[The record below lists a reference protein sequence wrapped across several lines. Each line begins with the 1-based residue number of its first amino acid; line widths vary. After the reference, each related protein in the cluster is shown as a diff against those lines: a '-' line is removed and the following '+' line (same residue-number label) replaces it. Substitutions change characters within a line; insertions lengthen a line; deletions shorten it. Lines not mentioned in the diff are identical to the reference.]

1 MNNLEK
7 ILFKY
12 DEYGNVL
19 LQLFLLFK
27 NTSHLVKINFIIN
40 KTIQSFFFL
49 LFVGLL
55 SIVQAQEISDT
66 KFGKGMINFIAKDSS
81 FSVKFAP
88 RIQSRFQSQW
98 DYNEEEYDDAELNF
112 LVRRARLKFGGF
124 AFTPK
129 LKYKIELGLSNRDLS
144 GASVYNR
151 NTPRYILDA
160 VVMWNFHE
168 NFELWAGQ
176 TKLPGNIER
185 VVSSANLQLIDRSL
199 LNSKFNIDRDMGIQL
214 RHKTKLGGNWISR
227 EKFSISQGE
236 GRNITEGNIGGL
248 QYTSRL
254 ELLPFGEFSS
264 KGDYSQGDLKRE
276 KSIKAM
282 FGFTYDIN
290 NNAVKNRSNMGSYM
304 TQSNGGL
311 FETDITTVF
320 IDGVIKYNGFSL
332 TGEYASRNADTIE
345 ALEAD
350 GRTKTGAV
358 VGAGSAINFQGS
370 YLFKNNV
377 EMTLRYTN
385 VDFKEVT
392 RLSDLQQITY
402 GISKYVVGHSLKI
415 QADLSFSQSSSMR
428 DFVLFRTGFDLHF

>member
-1 MNNLEK
+1 MLK
-7 ILFKY
+7 AKQFILILCVIFSS
-12 DEYGNVL
+12 
-19 LQLFLLFK
+19 FLK
-27 NTSHLVKINFIIN
+27 
-40 KTIQSFFFL
+40 
-49 LFVGLL
+49 
-55 SIVQAQEISDT
+55 AQEVSDT

-88 RIQSRFQSQW
+88 RIQSRYQGQW
-98 DYNEEEYDDAELNF
+98 DYDGEEYDEANLNF
-112 LVRRARLKFGGF
+112 IVRRARLKFGGF

-129 LKYKIELGLSNRDLS
+129 LKYKMELGLSNRDIS
-144 GASVYNR
+144 GASIYNR

-160 VVMWNFHE
+160 VIMWNFHE

-199 LNSKFNIDRDMGIQL
+199 LNSKFNIDRDMGVQL
-214 RHKTKLGGNWISR
+214 RHKTKWGGNFITR

-236 GRNITEGNIGGL
+236 GRNITVGNLGGL

-311 FETDITTVF
+311 FETDISTVF
-320 IDGVIKYNGFSL
+320 IDGVIKYNGFAL

-370 YLFKNNV
+370 YLLKNNL

-415 QADLSFSQSSSMR
+415 QADLTFSQSDATR
-428 DFVLFRTGFDLHF
+428 DYVLFRTGFDLHF

>member
-1 MNNLEK
+1 M
-7 ILFKY
+7 
-12 DEYGNVL
+12 
-19 LQLFLLFK
+19 
-27 NTSHLVKINFIIN
+27 N
-40 KTIQSFFFL
+40 KTIQSFFL

-98 DYNEEEYDDAELNF
+98 DYNEEEYDDVELNF

-320 IDGVIKYNGFSL
+320 IDGVIKYNGFAL

>member
-1 MNNLEK
+1 VIFVQRNYIKNYMKQL
-7 ILFKY
+7 ISSFLFIPFC
-12 DEYGNVL
+12 L
-19 LQLFLLFK
+19 LL
-27 NTSHLVKINFIIN
+27 
-40 KTIQSFFFL
+40 
-49 LFVGLL
+49 
-55 SIVQAQEISDT
+55 QAQEISDT
-66 KFGKGMINFIAKDSS
+66 KFGNGMINFIAKDSS

-88 RIQSRFQSQW
+88 RIQSRYQSKW
-98 DYNEEEYDDAELNF
+98 SYDGEDYDPADINF
-112 LVRRARLKFGGF
+112 SVRRARLKFGGF
-124 AFTPK
+124 AFSPK
-129 LKYKIELGLSNRDLS
+129 LKYKIELGLSNRDIS
-144 GASVYNR
+144 GANIYNR

-199 LNSKFNIDRDMGIQL
+199 LNSKFNIDRDIGIQL
-214 RHKTKLGGNWISR
+214 RHKLRLGGNWIIK

-290 NNAVKNRSNMGSYM
+290 ENAVKSRSNMGSYLI
-304 TQSNGGL
+304 QSSGGL
-311 FETDITTVF
+311 FETDITTIF
-320 IDGVIKYNGFSL
+320 LDGVIKYNGFAL
-332 TGEYASRNADTIE
+332 TGEYANRDADQIE
-345 ALEAD
+345 ALEED

-358 VGAGSAINFQGS
+358 VGAGSASNIQGS
-370 YLFKNNV
+370 YLFKNNF
-377 EMTLRYTN
+377 EITARYTN
-385 VDFKEVT
+385 INFKKIT
-392 RLSDLQQITY
+392 RLSDLNQITF
-402 GISKYVVGHSLKI
+402 GVSKYVVGHSLKI
-415 QADLSFSQSSSMR
+415 QADISLLNASGIK
-428 DFVLFRTGFDLHF
+428 DNVLFRTGFDLHF

>member
-1 MNNLEK
+1 MIK
-7 ILFKY
+7 AKQY
-12 DEYGNVL
+12 
-19 LQLFLLFK
+19 
-27 NTSHLVKINFIIN
+27 
-40 KTIQSFFFL
+40 FFL
-49 LFVGLL
+49 LCVLL
-55 SIVQAQEISDT
+55 TSLVQAQEISDT

-88 RIQSRFQSQW
+88 RIQSRYQSQW
-98 DYNEEEYDDAELNF
+98 DFDGEEYGDPDLNF
-112 LVRRARLKFGGF
+112 IVRRARLKFGGF

-129 LKYKIELGLSNRDLS
+129 LKYKMELGLSNRDIS
-144 GASVYNR
+144 GASIYNK

-160 VVMWNFHE
+160 VIMWNFHE

-199 LNSKFNIDRDMGIQL
+199 LNSKFNIDRDMGVQL
-214 RHKTKLGGNWISR
+214 RHKTKWGGNFVTR

-236 GRNITEGNIGGL
+236 GRNITVGNLGGI

-276 KSIKAM
+276 KSVKAM

-304 TQSNGGL
+304 TQSGGGL
-311 FETDITTVF
+311 FETDIETVF
-320 IDGVIKYNGFSL
+320 IDGVVKYKGFAL
-332 TGEYASRNADTIE
+332 TGEYAHRDADTIE

-350 GRTKTGAV
+350 GSTKTGAV

-415 QADLSFSQSSSMR
+415 QADLTFSQSDATR
-428 DFVLFRTGFDLHF
+428 DYVLFRTGFDLHF

>member
-1 MNNLEK
+1 MIK
-7 ILFKY
+7 GKQYFT
-12 DEYGNVL
+12 L
-19 LQLFLLFK
+19 LCISLTTL
-27 NTSHLVKINFIIN
+27 I
-40 KTIQSFFFL
+40 
-49 LFVGLL
+49 
-55 SIVQAQEISDT
+55 QAQEISDT

-88 RIQSRFQSQW
+88 RIQSRYQSQW
-98 DYNEEEYDDAELNF
+98 DFDGEEYGDPDLNF
-112 LVRRARLKFGGF
+112 IVRRARLKFGGF

-129 LKYKIELGLSNRDLS
+129 LKYKMELGLSNRDIS
-144 GASVYNR
+144 GASIYNK

-160 VVMWNFHE
+160 VIMWNFHE

-199 LNSKFNIDRDMGIQL
+199 LNSKFNIDRDMGVQL
-214 RHKTKLGGNWISR
+214 RHKTKWGGNFVTR

-236 GRNITEGNIGGL
+236 GRNITVGNLGGI

-276 KSIKAM
+276 KSVKAM

-304 TQSNGGL
+304 TQSGGGL
-311 FETDITTVF
+311 FETDIETVF
-320 IDGVIKYNGFSL
+320 IDGVVKYKGFAL
-332 TGEYASRNADTIE
+332 TGEYAHRDADTIE

-350 GRTKTGAV
+350 GSTKTGAV

-415 QADLSFSQSSSMR
+415 QADLTFSQSDATR
-428 DFVLFRTGFDLHF
+428 DYVLFRTGFDLHF

>member
-1 MNNLEK
+1 MKKL
-7 ILFKY
+7 IL
-12 DEYGNVL
+12 
-19 LQLFLLFK
+19 
-27 NTSHLVKINFIIN
+27 
-40 KTIQSFFFL
+40 SF
-49 LFVGLL
+49 LFVSLGLSL
-55 SIVQAQEISDT
+55 QAQEINDN
-66 KFGKGMINFIAKDSS
+66 KFGNGMINFIAKDSS

-88 RIQSRFQSQW
+88 RIQSRYQTERS
-98 DYNEEEYDDAELNF
+98 YYEENYDPVDINF
-112 LVRRARLKFGGF
+112 SVRRARLKFNGF
-124 AFTPK
+124 AFSPK
-129 LKYKIELGLSNRDLS
+129 LKYKIELGLSNRDIS
-144 GASVYNR
+144 GASAYNR

-160 VVMWNFHE
+160 VVIWNFHE

-214 RHKTKLGGNWISR
+214 RHKSRFGGNWIIK

-290 NNAVKNRSNMGSYM
+290 KNAVKSRSNMGSYM
-304 TQSNGGL
+304 IQSSGGL
-311 FETDITTVF
+311 FETDITTIF
-320 IDGVIKYNGFSL
+320 LDGIIKYNGYAFM
-332 TGEYASRNADTIE
+332 GEYANRDADQIE
-345 ALEAD
+345 ALEED

-358 VGAGSAINFQGS
+358 VGAGSALNIQGS
-370 YLFKNNV
+370 YLFKSNF
-377 EMTLRYTN
+377 EITARYTN
-385 VDFKEVT
+385 INFKEIT
-392 RLSDLQQITY
+392 RLSDLKQITF
-402 GISKYVVGHSLKI
+402 GVSKYVVGHSLKI
-415 QADLSFSQSSSMR
+415 QADISLSNVNR
-428 DFVLFRTGFDLHF
+428 IKNNVLFRTGFDLHF

>member
-1 MNNLEK
+1 MMLK
-7 ILFKY
+7 AKQITLILCVIFSS
-12 DEYGNVL
+12 
-19 LQLFLLFK
+19 FLK
-27 NTSHLVKINFIIN
+27 
-40 KTIQSFFFL
+40 
-49 LFVGLL
+49 
-55 SIVQAQEISDT
+55 AQEVSDT

-88 RIQSRFQSQW
+88 RIQSRYQGQW
-98 DYNEEEYDDAELNF
+98 DYDGEEYDEANLNF
-112 LVRRARLKFGGF
+112 IVRRARLKFGGF

-129 LKYKIELGLSNRDLS
+129 LKYKMELGLSNRDIS
-144 GASVYNR
+144 GASIYNR

-160 VVMWNFHE
+160 VIMWNFHE

-199 LNSKFNIDRDMGIQL
+199 LNSKFNIDRDMGVQL
-214 RHKTKLGGNWISR
+214 RHKTKWGGNFITR

-236 GRNITEGNIGGL
+236 GRNITVGNLGGL

-311 FETDITTVF
+311 FETDISTVF
-320 IDGVIKYNGFSL
+320 IDGVIKYNGFAL

-370 YLFKNNV
+370 YLLKNNL

-415 QADLSFSQSSSMR
+415 QADLTFSQSDATR
-428 DFVLFRTGFDLHF
+428 DYVLFRTGFDLHF

>member
-1 MNNLEK
+1 MKQL
-7 ILFKY
+7 ILSF
-12 DEYGNVL
+12 
-19 LQLFLLFK
+19 LFIPL
-27 NTSHLVKINFIIN
+27 
-40 KTIQSFFFL
+40 
-49 LFVGLL
+49 GLSL
-55 SIVQAQEISDT
+55 QAQEISDNN
-66 KFGKGMINFIAKDSS
+66 FGNGMINFIAKDSS

-88 RIQSRFQSQW
+88 RVQSRYQSEW
-98 DYNEEEYDDAELNF
+98 SYNGEDYDPVDINF
-112 LVRRARLKFGGF
+112 SVRRARLKFDGF
-124 AFTPK
+124 AFSPK
-129 LKYKIELGLSNRDLS
+129 LKYKIELGLSNRDIS
-144 GASVYNR
+144 GASAYNR

-160 VVMWNFHE
+160 VVIWNFHK

-214 RHKTKLGGNWISR
+214 RHKSRFGGNWIIK

-290 NNAVKNRSNMGSYM
+290 ENAVKSRSNMGSYM
-304 TQSNGGL
+304 IQSSGGL
-311 FETDITTVF
+311 FETDITTIF
-320 IDGVIKYNGFSL
+320 LDGIIKYNGYAFM
-332 TGEYASRNADTIE
+332 GEYANRDADQIE
-345 ALEAD
+345 ALEED

-358 VGAGSAINFQGS
+358 VGAGSALNIQGS
-370 YLFKNNV
+370 YLFKSNF
-377 EMTLRYTN
+377 EITARYTN
-385 VDFKEVT
+385 INFKEIT
-392 RLSDLQQITY
+392 RLSDLKQITF
-402 GISKYVVGHSLKI
+402 GVSKYVVGHSLKI
-415 QADLSFSQSSSMR
+415 QTDISLSNVNR
-428 DFVLFRTGFDLHF
+428 IKNNVLFRTGFDLHF

>member
-1 MNNLEK
+1 MMLK
-7 ILFKY
+7 AKQFTLILC
-12 DEYGNVL
+12 VL
-19 LQLFLLFK
+19 FSSFLK
-27 NTSHLVKINFIIN
+27 
-40 KTIQSFFFL
+40 
-49 LFVGLL
+49 
-55 SIVQAQEISDT
+55 AQEVSDT

-88 RIQSRFQSQW
+88 RIQSRYQGQW
-98 DYNEEEYDDAELNF
+98 DYDGEEYDEANLNF
-112 LVRRARLKFGGF
+112 IVRRARLKFGGF

-129 LKYKIELGLSNRDLS
+129 LKYKMELGLSNRDIS
-144 GASVYNR
+144 GASTYNK

-160 VVMWNFHE
+160 VIMWNFHE

-199 LNSKFNIDRDMGIQL
+199 LNSKFNIDRDMGVQL
-214 RHKTKLGGNWISR
+214 RHKTKWSGNFITR

-236 GRNITEGNIGGL
+236 GRNITVGNLGGL

-282 FGFTYDIN
+282 FGFTHDIN

-320 IDGVIKYNGFSL
+320 IDGVIKYNGFAL

-350 GRTKTGAV
+350 GITKTGAV

-370 YLFKNNV
+370 YLLKNNV

-415 QADLSFSQSSSMR
+415 QADLTFSQSDATR
-428 DFVLFRTGFDLHF
+428 DYVLFRTGFDLHF

>member
-1 MNNLEK
+1 MKQL
-7 ILFKY
+7 ISSFLFIPLC
-12 DEYGNVL
+12 L
-19 LQLFLLFK
+19 LL
-27 NTSHLVKINFIIN
+27 
-40 KTIQSFFFL
+40 
-49 LFVGLL
+49 
-55 SIVQAQEISDT
+55 QAQEISNT
-66 KFGKGMINFIAKDSS
+66 KFGNGMINFIAKDSS

-88 RIQSRFQSQW
+88 RVQSRYQSEW
-98 DYNEEEYDDAELNF
+98 SYNGEDYDPANINF
-112 LVRRARLKFGGF
+112 SVRRARLKFGGF
-124 AFTPK
+124 AFSPK
-129 LKYKIELGLSNRDLS
+129 LKYKIELGLSNRDIS
-144 GASVYNR
+144 GANVYNR

-199 LNSKFNIDRDMGIQL
+199 LNSKFNIDRDVGIQL
-214 RHKTKLGGNWISR
+214 RHKLRLGGNWIIK

-290 NNAVKNRSNMGSYM
+290 ENAVKSRSNMGSYLI
-304 TQSNGGL
+304 QSSGGL
-311 FETDITTVF
+311 FETDITTIF
-320 IDGVIKYNGFSL
+320 LDGVIKYNGFAL
-332 TGEYASRNADTIE
+332 TGEYANRDADQIE
-345 ALEAD
+345 ALEED

-358 VGAGSAINFQGS
+358 VGAGSASNIQGS
-370 YLFKNNV
+370 YLFKNNF
-377 EMTLRYTN
+377 EITARYTN
-385 VDFKEVT
+385 INFKEIT
-392 RLSDLQQITY
+392 RLSDLKQITF
-402 GISKYVVGHSLKI
+402 GVSKYVVGHSLKI
-415 QADLSFSQSSSMR
+415 QADISLLNASGIK
-428 DFVLFRTGFDLHF
+428 DNVLFRTGFDLHF

>member
-1 MNNLEK
+1 MK
-7 ILFKY
+7 IK
-12 DEYGNVL
+12 
-19 LQLFLLFK
+19 
-27 NTSHLVKINFIIN
+27 
-40 KTIQSFFFL
+40 
-49 LFVGLL
+49 LL
-55 SIVQAQEISDT
+55 SCLFFTVVLINSVFAQEISDT
-66 KFGKGMINFIAKDSS
+66 KFGKGVINFIAKDSS

-88 RIQSRFQSQW
+88 RIQSRYQSQW
-98 DYNEEEYDDAELNF
+98 DYSGEDYDEAELNF

-185 VVSSANLQLIDRSL
+185 VVSSANLQLIDRSI
-199 LNSKFNIDRDMGIQL
+199 LNSKFNIDRDMGVQL
-214 RHKTKLGGNWISR
+214 RHKIKLGGNWITR
-227 EKFSISQGE
+227 EKFSVSQGE

-264 KGDYSQGDLKRE
+264 NGDYSQGDLKRE
-276 KSIKAM
+276 KTIKAM

-290 NNAVKNRSNMGSYM
+290 KNAVKNRSNMGSYM
-304 TQSNGGL
+304 TRLDGGF

-320 IDGVIKYNGFSL
+320 LDGVIKYYGFAI
-332 TGEYASRNADTIE
+332 TGEYANRNADTIE

-350 GRTKTGAV
+350 GITKTGAV
-358 VGAGSAINFQGS
+358 VGAGSAFNFQGS

-377 EMTLRYTN
+377 EMTIRFTK
-385 VDFKEVT
+385 VDFQEVT
-392 RLSDLQQITY
+392 RLSDLKQITY
-402 GISKYVVGHSLKI
+402 GISKYVMGHSLKI
-415 QADLSFSQSSSMR
+415 QADLSFSQSNSTK
-428 DFVLFRTGFDLHF
+428 DYLLFRTGFDLHF

>member
-1 MNNLEK
+1 MK
-7 ILFKY
+7 IK
-12 DEYGNVL
+12 
-19 LQLFLLFK
+19 
-27 NTSHLVKINFIIN
+27 
-40 KTIQSFFFL
+40 
-49 LFVGLL
+49 LL
-55 SIVQAQEISDT
+55 SCLFFTVVLINSVFAQEISDT
-66 KFGKGMINFIAKDSS
+66 KFGKGVINFIAKDSS

-88 RIQSRFQSQW
+88 RIQSRYQSQW
-98 DYNEEEYDDAELNF
+98 DYSGEDYDEAELNF

-185 VVSSANLQLIDRSL
+185 VVSSANLQLIDRSI
-199 LNSKFNIDRDMGIQL
+199 LNSKFNIDRDMGVQL
-214 RHKTKLGGNWISR
+214 RHKIKLGGNWITR
-227 EKFSISQGE
+227 EKFSVSQGE

-264 KGDYSQGDLKRE
+264 NGDYSQGDLKRE
-276 KSIKAM
+276 KTIKAM

-290 NNAVKNRSNMGSYM
+290 KNAVKNRSNMGSYM
-304 TQSNGGL
+304 TRLDGGF

-320 IDGVIKYNGFSL
+320 LDGVIKYYGFAI
-332 TGEYASRNADTIE
+332 TGEYANRNADTIE

-350 GRTKTGAV
+350 GITKTGAV
-358 VGAGSAINFQGS
+358 VGTGSAFNFQGS

-377 EMTLRYTN
+377 EMTIRYTK
-385 VDFKEVT
+385 VDFQEVT
-392 RLSDLQQITY
+392 RLSDLKQITY
-402 GISKYVVGHSLKI
+402 GISKYVMGHSLKI
-415 QADLSFSQSSSMR
+415 QADLSFSQSNSTK
-428 DFVLFRTGFDLHF
+428 DYLLFRTGFDLHF

>member
-1 MNNLEK
+1 MMLK
-7 ILFKY
+7 VKQFIL
-12 DEYGNVL
+12 V
-19 LQLFLLFK
+19 LFLIL
-27 NTSHLVKINFIIN
+27 S
-40 KTIQSFFFL
+40 SFL
-49 LFVGLL
+49 E
-55 SIVQAQEISDT
+55 AQEVSDT

-88 RIQSRFQSQW
+88 RIQSRYQGQW
-98 DYNEEEYDDAELNF
+98 DYDGEDYGDADLNF
-112 LVRRARLKFGGF
+112 IVRRARLKFNGF

-129 LKYKIELGLSNRDLS
+129 LKYKMELGLSNRDIS
-144 GASVYNR
+144 GASIYNR

-160 VVMWNFHE
+160 VIMWNFLE

-185 VVSSANLQLIDRSL
+185 VVSSGNLQLIDRSL
-199 LNSKFNIDRDMGIQL
+199 LNSKFNIDRDMGVQL
-214 RHKTKLGGNWISR
+214 RHKTKWGGNFVTR

-236 GRNITEGNIGGL
+236 GRNITLGNLGGL

-304 TQSNGGL
+304 TQADGGL
-311 FETDITTVF
+311 FKTDIETVF
-320 IDGVIKYNGFSL
+320 IDGVIKYNGFAL
-332 TGEYASRNADTIE
+332 TGEYANRNAETIE
-345 ALEAD
+345 ALEAN

-358 VGAGSAINFQGS
+358 VGAGSAINFQAS

-385 VDFKEVT
+385 IDFKEVT
-392 RLSDLQQITY
+392 RLSDLKQITY

-415 QADLSFSQSSSMR
+415 QADLTFSQSDSTR
-428 DFVLFRTGFDLHF
+428 DYVLFRTGFDLHF